1 MSPMAIGLLCFI
13 LMFFLLG
20 IGTYFLVKGSG
31 KRYIICGKSLP
42 FFLVGS
48 MLLAQSL
55 DANATMGNAT
65 GVYLGGFWAGF
76 QFPLGLALCLL
87 LTGLFYA
94 APLNRMNLLT
104 LPDFYFRRYN
114 WLTEIIVSLLMAFS
128 FAILV
133 AGNFAGSAW
142 IISIVFEID
151 YTWALIFISVGIF
164 LYTIAGGL
172 YACAATDIVQI
183 YPAIAGFAG
192 AFIWLLYTH
201 GWDFFAGSIPAGYMD
216 LSGLTSMEN
225 GALLNW
231 AGILA
236 LGLGDIVAL
245 DFMERVFAAR
255 NEKTAKISCFYGA
268 GFTIFTGLICS
279 GIGLMGL
286 KLLPE
291 IADPRM
297 VLPTI
302 AMTSVPFIFG
312 VFIMG
317 GIIGAGASTA
327 DGGILGVSTVLG
339 RNIIQKNVFRIWA
352 KRKNGGAVPQ
362 MPVTECEISS
372 PGSDEA
378 DAAKVISDKKLL
390 LISRLMAIPVVG
402 FAIYLAHV
410 KPEPGIL
417 LVLAFDVVFAGCL
430 VPLTLGLYWKKAN
443 TPGALAGVIV
453 GSVLRLILFYTIPE
467 HLAGLDTMIAPVVCL
482 IVMVVVSLMTQES
495 HPPKHHVIHEIPDD
509 ADVIAGIC

>member
-1 MSPMAIGLLCFI
+1 MTPMGIGLICFI
-13 LMFFLLG
+13 LMFFALG

-114 WLTEIIVSLLMAFS
+114 WLTEIIVSLLMGFS

-142 IISIVFEID
+142 IISMVFEID
-151 YTWALIFISVGIF
+151 YTWALLIISLGIFI
-164 LYTIAGGL
+164 YTVSGGL

-183 YPAIAGFAG
+183 YPAILGFVG
-192 AFIWLLYTH
+192 CFVWLLYTH

-255 NEKTAKISCFYGA
+255 DEKTAKISCFYGA
-268 GFTIFTGLICS
+268 GFTVFTGLICS

-291 IADPRM
+291 ISDPRM
-297 VLPTI
+297 VLPSI

-312 VFIMG
+312 LFIMG

-339 RNIIQKNVFRIWA
+339 RNVLQKNVFRLWA
-352 KRKNGGAVPQ
+352 EWKNGVPAPQ
-362 MPVTECEISS
+362 LPVAGCSMPS
-372 PGSDEA
+372 PNANDE
-378 DAAKVISDKKLL
+378 AKVISDKKLL
-390 LISRLMAIPVVG
+390 IISRLMAIPVVG

-443 TPGALAGVIV
+443 TPGALSAVII
-453 GSVLRLILFYTIPE
+453 GSLLRLILFYTIPE
-467 HLAGLDTMIAPVVCL
+467 HLAGLDTIIPPIVGL

-495 HPPKHHVIHEIPDD
+495 YPPKHHVISEIPDD
-509 ADVIAGIC
+509 ADVIAGRC